1 MANKRIS
8 MIDLKQLLR
17 LKIAGQSN
25 RMIAE
30 ILNHS
35 RNTINEYIRLFKTC
49 PHSLEEL
56 SAFTMKQLHDLVEAQ
71 SNQSKSI
78 TDTKTAKE
86 RIQRVKDFEQN
97 KEDYLKKLNR
107 TGGTYQQVW
116 FEYKETFPQGYGYTQ
131 FKYHLKAL
139 KKSTTYSLP
148 MQHDYGDKLFID
160 YTGKKLPITDRST
173 GEVKEAE
180 IFIGIL
186 GGSGY
191 TYVEASLSQT
201 QEDFVRCSVNCL
213 EYLGGV
219 PKALVPDNL
228 KSAVVKTDKYEP
240 QINRLYKSM
249 SEHYDTIVYPARVY
263 KPKDKALVEGAVKLV
278 YQRIFYHLSELTF
291 FTLAELNE
299 QIFKYLQTYNRQQL
313 YQKESSRLDLFLK
326 HEKPLLSPLPN
337 YRFEAK
343 EVKRAKVQKNCHI
356 WLEKNYYSCLLYTSP
371 SPRDAT
377 LSRMPSSA

>member
-107 TGGTYQQVW
+107 
-116 FEYKETFPQGYGYTQ
+116 
-131 FKYHLKAL
+131 
-139 KKSTTYSLP
+139 
-148 MQHDYGDKLFID
+148 
-160 YTGKKLPITDRST
+160 
-173 GEVKEAE
+173 
-180 IFIGIL
+180 
-186 GGSGY
+186 
-191 TYVEASLSQT
+191 
-201 QEDFVRCSVNCL
+201 
-213 EYLGGV
+213 
-219 PKALVPDNL
+219 
-228 KSAVVKTDKYEP
+228 
-240 QINRLYKSM
+240 
-249 SEHYDTIVYPARVY
+249 
-263 KPKDKALVEGAVKLV
+263 
-278 YQRIFYHLSELTF
+278 
-291 FTLAELNE
+291 
-299 QIFKYLQTYNRQQL
+299 
-313 YQKESSRLDLFLK
+313 
-326 HEKPLLSPLPN
+326 
-337 YRFEAK
+337 
-343 EVKRAKVQKNCHI
+343 
-356 WLEKNYYSCLLYTSP
+356 CLLYTSP
-371 SPRDAT
+371 SPRDRQK
-377 LSRMPSSA
+377 SRMPSSA